1 MLRRIVV
8 IVIALVTVGSASSG
22 VLACGDKFLRMGRSP
37 RFRGYASVHPSS
49 ILIYAPR
56 WTRHGISDFEE
67 ILKRGGHKPLTV
79 TTETAMSQAFANGKY
94 AVVITSYPDAGAVK
108 KQIELLPPG
117 PQLLPL
123 LYKAS
128 KADAATA
135 SATYPCLLRPE
146 KMTPFQ
152 ALEEIDRLLD
162 LQLKEATTVGLNR

>member
-1 MLRRIVV
+1 MLRRVFVV
-8 IVIALVTVGSASSG
+8 VVALVTVASASSG

-79 TTETAMSQAFANGKY
+79 TTETAMSQAFADGKY
-94 AVVITSYPDAGAVK
+94 AVVITSYPDTGAVK
-108 KQIELLPPG
+108 KQLELLPSG
-117 PQLLPL
+117 PPLLPL
-123 LYKAS
+123 LYKQS
-128 KADAATA
+128 KAEVAEA
-135 SATYPCLLRPE
+135 SAAYPCLLRPE

-162 LQLKEATTVGLNR
+162 LRLKDGATAGPAR